1 MGKRKIALYHAFHTS
16 LPIMAGYGFL
26 GLTYGIYM
34 HELGFNFLYPMLL
47 AITVYAG
54 SAEFLLGNMLLGSF
68 HPLQAF
74 LMVLMVNARHLFY
87 GLSML
92 EKYKGLGWKKFFL
105 IFGMSD
111 ETFALTSASKIPE
124 GTDKGWYLLW
134 ITWLDET
141 YWVIGATLGGL
152 IGPFFTFDLKGLD
165 FVLTAMF
172 TAIFADN
179 WLREKDHTSS
189 ISGLI
194 ISGVFLTIFSADHF
208 IIPSMVI
215 ILIFLTLKKKKSMT
229 LLQQIIMVSAGV
241 AATMLTRFIPFIAF
255 RPGKPTPKYILYLGK
270 VLPASVFAL
279 LVVYCLRHIHS
290 FSSDS
295 VAQVAAVAFT
305 ILIHVWKKNMM
316 WSIAAGTLC
325 YMLLIR
331 ILHF

>member
-54 SAEFLLGNMLLGSF
+54 SAEFLLGNMLLGRF

-111 ETFALTSASKIPE
+111 ETFALASASKIPE

-152 IGPFFTFDLKGLD
+152 IGPFLTFDLKGLD

-189 ISGLI
+189 ISGTDYLGTVPHDI
-194 ISGVFLTIFSADHF
+194 QCRPFHHPKHGYHPSISH
-208 IIPSMVI
+208 PQ
-215 ILIFLTLKKKKSMT
+215 KKKSMT

-241 AATMLTRFIPFIAF
+241 AATMLTRFIPLVAF
-255 RPGKPTPKYILYLGK
+255 RPGKP
-270 VLPASVFAL
+270 
-279 LVVYCLRHIHS
+279 LV
-290 FSSDS
+290 
-295 VAQVAAVAFT
+295 
-305 ILIHVWKKNMM
+305 
-316 WSIAAGTLC
+316 
-325 YMLLIR
+325 
-331 ILHF
+331 

>member
-1 MGKRKIALYHAFHTS
+1 MGKRRIALHHAFHAS

-34 HELGFNFLYPMLL
+34 HELGFSFIYPMLL

-54 SAEFLLGNMLLGSF
+54 STEFLLGNMLLGSF

-92 EKYKGLGWKKFFL
+92 EEYKGLGWKKFFL

-111 ETFALTSASKIPE
+111 ETFALTSTTRIPE
-124 GTDKGWYLLW
+124 GTDRGWYLLW

-141 YWVIGATLGGL
+141 YWVVGAALGGL
-152 IGPFFTFDLKGLD
+152 IGPFLTFNLKGLD

-189 ISGLI
+189 VSGLVISGLCLI
-194 ISGVFLTIFSADHF
+194 IFSEEHF
-208 IIPSMVI
+208 IIPSMAI
-215 ILIFLTLKKKKSMT
+215 ILLFLTLKKRT
-229 LLQQIIMVSAGV
+229 A
-241 AATMLTRFIPFIAF
+241 
-255 RPGKPTPKYILYLGK
+255 
-270 VLPASVFAL
+270 
-279 LVVYCLRHIHS
+279 
-290 FSSDS
+290 
-295 VAQVAAVAFT
+295 
-305 ILIHVWKKNMM
+305 
-316 WSIAAGTLC
+316 
-325 YMLLIR
+325 
-331 ILHF
+331 